1 MSLSKEDQY
10 LATLYQRFPINL
22 AKGKGAHVWDSA
34 GKEYIDCMG
43 GYGVALVG
51 HCNDRVVNAI
61 KNQADA
67 LITAHMS
74 VYNDTRLRFLDKMA
88 SIAPPELIKM
98 FFTNSGTE
106 SVEAALKF
114 ARKYTGK
121 HGVIAMNGAYHG
133 KTFGALSVT
142 YNEKYRKSFLP
153 LLVGVKFVPYG
164 SPEKLEEAIDDTIGT
179 VILEPI
185 QGESGIIMPPDDL
198 LPKIRDICNRRN
210 LVLIFDEIQ
219 AGLGRTG
226 KMWAG
231 QNWKTTPDVM
241 CLAKGI
247 AGGIPMGLVLA
258 KKGVMDAM
266 KLGEHSSTFGGSPI
280 ACAAGTATLE
290 ALTDDKLVEN
300 ADKVGKHFKE
310 GLNYLKEQHKI
321 IREVRGLGMMLAIE
335 LRFEVKDVLFD
346 GIRNGLLMLYSGR
359 NIIRLLPPLVMDE
372 TTVSRAVDIM
382 DKILKKKSLRLGLE
396 PSSRLNFGNIAE
408 ENIKQE
414 KW

>member
-1 MSLSKEDQY
+1 MNTEDQY
-10 LATLYQRFPINL
+10 LAALYQRFPVNI
-22 AKGKGAHVWDSA
+22 ARGKGASVWDTT

-51 HCNDRVVNAI
+51 HCNERVVNAI
-61 KNQADA
+61 KRQAET

-74 VYNDTRLRFLDKMA
+74 MYNDARLKFMQKIALV
-88 SIAPPELIKM
+88 APPSLNKI
-98 FFTNSGTE
+98 FFANSGAE

-142 YNEKYRKSFLP
+142 YSEKYRKPFMP
-153 LLVGVKFVPYG
+153 LMDGVKFVPY
-164 SPEKLEEAIDDTIGT
+164 SDPSMIEQVIDNTIGS

-185 QGESGIIMPPDDL
+185 QGETGIIVPPDDL
-198 LPKIRDICNRRN
+198 LPKIREICNKRN

-231 QNWKTTPDVM
+231 QNWDTTPDIM

-258 KKGVMDAM
+258 KKEIMDAM
-266 KLGEHSSTFGGSPI
+266 KIGEHSSTFAGSPI

-290 ALTDDKLVEN
+290 ALTDDKLIEN
-300 ADKVGKHFKE
+300 AGKMGRHFKE
-310 GLNYLKEQHKI
+310 GLNRLKEKHKI
-321 IREVRGLGMMLAIE
+321 IREVRGIGMMLGVE
-335 LRFEVKDVLFD
+335 LRFDVKDILFD
-346 GIRNGLLMLYSGR
+346 GIHGGLLMLYSGR
-359 NIIRLLPPLVMDE
+359 NILRLLPPLVMDE
-372 TTVSRAVDIM
+372 MTVSRALDII
-382 DKILKKKSLRLGLE
+382 DVVITS
-396 PSSRLNFGNIAE
+396 E
-408 ENIKQE
+408 EKRRNVI
-414 KW
+414 

>member
-1 MSLSKEDQY
+1 MSSEDQY
-10 LATLYQRFPINL
+10 LGALYQRFPVNIS
-22 AKGKGAHVWDSA
+22 KGKGAKVWDSA

-51 HCNDRVVNAI
+51 HCNERVVYAI
-61 KNQADA
+61 KRQADS

-74 VYNDTRLRFLDKMA
+74 MYNDTRLKFLETMA
-88 SIAPPELIKM
+88 SVAPPSLTKI
-98 FFTNSGTE
+98 FFTNSGAE

-142 YNEKYRKSFLP
+142 YNEKYRKPFMP
-153 LLVGVKFVPYG
+153 LMDGVKFVSYSDP
-164 SPEKLEEAIDDTIGT
+164 SMLEAALDDTTGA

-185 QGESGIIMPPDDL
+185 QGETGIIVPPDDL
-198 LPKIRDICNRRN
+198 LPRIREICNKHR

-231 QNWKTTPDVM
+231 QNWDTTPDIM

-258 KKGVMDAM
+258 KQEIMNAM
-266 KLGEHSSTFGGSPI
+266 KIGEHSSTFAGSPI

-290 ALTDDKLVEN
+290 SLVEDKLIDN
-300 ADKVGKHFKE
+300 AAKVGKDFRE
-310 GLNYLKEQHKI
+310 GLDWLKEKHKI
-321 IREVRGLGMMLAIE
+321 IRQVRGIGMMLGVEI
-335 LRFEVKDVLFD
+335 RFDVKDILFD
-346 GIRNGLLMLYSGR
+346 GIREGLLMLYSGK
-359 NIIRLLPPLVMDE
+359 NIIRLLPPLVMDK
-372 TTVSRAVDIM
+372 TTVSRAIDIM
-382 DKILKKKSLRLGLE
+382 DIVLA
-396 PSSRLNFGNIAE
+396 ND
-408 ENIKQE
+408 E
-414 KW
+414 KRRNVI